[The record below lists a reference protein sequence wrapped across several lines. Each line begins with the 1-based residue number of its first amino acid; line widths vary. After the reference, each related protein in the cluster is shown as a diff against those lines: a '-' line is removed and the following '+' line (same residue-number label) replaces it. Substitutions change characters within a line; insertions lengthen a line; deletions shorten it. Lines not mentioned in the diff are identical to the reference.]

1 MYKKFKK
8 TLSSLI
14 FSLTINVKNSGNKYR
29 GELLKTLNKSKVE
42 LQLRISDPATLEK
55 QELEN
60 AITNIDY
67 AIKNIDSP
75 DYQYII
81 PQILFITGQTIGV
94 HSKSIQSIY
103 CLEYLIKLI
112 DANAKVQIPR
122 QSRVLASQGM
132 KKYVQS
138 QASELWSQE
147 AFKHMRIS
155 EMSETVW
162 SITYEVIRSAESD
175 EFLKYYLE
183 RPETVALKAY
193 GLDSEK
199 FEDEQIKGVELF
211 IKAFPDKPEGMK
223 KWLRE
228 IAPDE
233 ASTRGRD
240 KLK

>member
-42 LQLRISDPATLEK
+42 LQLKISDRATLEK

-60 AITNIDY
+60 ALANIDY

-81 PQILFITGQTIGV
+81 PEMLFITGQQIGIY
-94 HSKSIQSIY
+94 SKSIQSIY
-103 CLEYLIKLI
+103 SLEYLIKLI
-112 DANAKVQIPR
+112 DANVKVQIPR
-122 QSRVLASQGM
+122 QSRVFAAQGM
-132 KKYVQS
+132 KRYVQS
-138 QASELWSQE
+138 KASELWSQE
-147 AFKHMRIS
+147 ARKNIRIS
-155 EMSETVW
+155 EMSEIVW
-162 SITYEVIRSAESD
+162 NITYQEIKSAESD

-183 RPETVALKAY
+183 RPETVALKVD

-199 FEDEQIKGVELF
+199 FEDVKLKGVKLF
-211 IKAFPDKPEGMK
+211 IEAFPDKPEGIK